1 VVQKVAQG
9 VDPKSVF
16 CAFFKQGL
24 CKKGDKCKFSHD
36 PDIERKAAKRNLYA
50 DERDEKDEDNMDD
63 WDDDKLAEVVNKKHA
78 SEKTQN
84 QTDKICKYFID
95 AVESSKYGWF
105 WSCPNGGANCMYRHA
120 LPKGFVL
127 KKDAKKIENCKGE
140 ISLEE
145 LIEERR
151 AELSQRTNL
160 TPVNIES
167 FVKWKR
173 RKLAEKV
180 ETEKK
185 ETNKKKEKFKTG
197 VSTGMSGREMFL
209 FDPKMVAHE
218 DDDEEGGEA
227 FDYSKMEIENDD
239 MAGVKVHEIK
249 FDEYGIMDDGVD
261 DSTAAKL
268 KEAGV
273 SDGAVGGVS
282 GPIDED
288 LFEDEDLDELEDDI
302 ANLDV

>member
-1 VVQKVAQG
+1 MG
-9 VDPKSVF
+9 
-16 CAFFKQGL
+16 
-24 CKKGDKCKFSHD
+24 
-36 PDIERKAAKRNLYA
+36 
-50 DERDEKDEDNMDD
+50 
-63 WDDDKLAEVVNKKHA
+63 
-78 SEKTQN
+78 
-84 QTDKICKYFID
+84 
-95 AVESSKYGWF
+95 
-105 WSCPNGGANCMYRHA
+105 
-120 LPKGFVL
+120 
-127 KKDAKKIENCKGE
+127 
-140 ISLEE
+140 
-145 LIEERR
+145 
-151 AELSQRTNL
+151 
-160 TPVNIES
+160 
-167 FVKWKR
+167 KWKR

-180 ETEKK
+180 EMEKK
-185 ETNKKKEKFKTG
+185 ETNKKKEKFKSG
-197 VSTGMSGREMFL
+197 VSAGMTGMEMFL

-273 SDGAVGGVS
+273 SDAEYDRKAYGAVGGVS

-302 ANLDV
+302 ANLD